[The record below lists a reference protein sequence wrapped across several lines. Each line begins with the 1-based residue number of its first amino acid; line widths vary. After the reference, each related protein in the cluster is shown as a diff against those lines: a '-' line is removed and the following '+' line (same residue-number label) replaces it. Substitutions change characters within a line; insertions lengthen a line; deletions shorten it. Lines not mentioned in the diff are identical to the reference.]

1 MEIQIDMPDDMTSIA
16 EAARAGMYQNAV
28 ICHLVEQ
35 VEELQEQVEDLES
48 ALSYERETNG
58 RAVDVIDFDYDEPE
72 KYDGSDDL
80 EKYDGSEVDETFDN
94 GFPGIDEEE
103 NCTQSPEGVED
114 DNVAAI
120 GAIVSR
126 FQPGTMLTRT
136 LEGVWLLR
144 VADDEGYYEIKVLS
158 KDLLTALTGI
168 H

>member
-58 RAVDVIDFDYDEPE
+58 RAVDAIDFDYDEP
-72 KYDGSDDL
+72 

-94 GFPGIDEEE
+94 GFLGIDEEE

-126 FQPGTMLTRT
+126 FQPGTILTRN
-136 LEGVWLLR
+136 LSGEWLLR
-144 VADDEGYYEIKVLS
+144 VADDEGYYEVKVLS